1 MCHLQ
6 ISFDKKFPGI
16 TRIGNW
22 YKKTQY
28 PQAKT
33 KQINNKIIH
42 RKLILRER

>member
-22 YKKTQY
+22 YKKPNTH
-28 PQAKT
+28 
-33 KQINNKIIH
+33 KQKPNKLTTELYI
-42 RKLILRER
+42 ES